1 MSFPKYYRNNEHEG
15 VVRDLNKLYSS
26 DIPVLITNN
35 FAIIMIKKSGG
46 EVFPPMGQMI
56 PSMGNFRNQ
65 KSHTGHK
72 WRYADQIL
80 KTGRK
85 QKKNYIFYYLLSAVW
100 TLRLKYLLQPG
111 TIDF

>member
-56 PSMGNFRNQ
+56 PSMGDIRNQ

-72 WRYADQIL
+72 
-80 KTGRK
+80 
-85 QKKNYIFYYLLSAVW
+85 
-100 TLRLKYLLQPG
+100 
-111 TIDF
+111 

>member
-56 PSMGNFRNQ
+56 P
-65 KSHTGHK
+65 
-72 WRYADQIL
+72 
-80 KTGRK
+80 
-85 QKKNYIFYYLLSAVW
+85 
-100 TLRLKYLLQPG
+100 
-111 TIDF
+111 

>member
-1 MSFPKYYRNNEHEG
+1 MKGLYVTAN
-15 VVRDLNKLYSS
+15 DLNKLYSS

-35 FAIIMIKKSGG
+35 FAIIMVKRSGG

-80 KTGRK
+80 KTGCK
-85 QKKNYIFYYLLSAVW
+85 QKKTTFF
-100 TLRLKYLLQPG
+100 TTCFQPFEHLG
-111 TIDF
+111 